1 MADNETSISGEV
13 ELSVDDKA
21 SKSIESIQKKTD
33 KAAKSFENLGEKA
46 DKAAK
51 SAKELDT
58 GSIQKGFQGIAD
70 AAKNL
75 GKKINK
81 TFGDKAKKQ
90 LQTFLLDV
98 EDLAIQ
104 LKKASETNFSG
115 WPLNSAGKNSKHKK
129 PYANTDDWSNG
140 IPSGLDKKKKKRIA
154 AYLRGEQGY
163 KNPIPESVGDTER
176 VIAYNSVRNIGKGH
190 TSQAEMPSI
199 QLFEKAFDKVIIPA
213 LKTGLLVENQKQ
225 RYEDI
230 QKYSRELF
238 PGAATE
244 ERISKTSLENERVLA
259 DASKISQEALGNALV
274 RINDELESGLRKA
287 IREQLYKTEE
297 TSGILGA
304 RGKLS
309 KNIDWNSSS
318 DILRL
323 NASQSSGGEKSIL
336 ESIREPQKI
345 LDQYGNEIG
354 EKTKK
359 IITSLDLLKESIDI
373 AKTQFSKV
381 GKTIS
386 ESDAV
391 KAMDKMKAKP
401 KEFAGADNSGITNLP
416 AIRDV
421 DKQSAALYRADIL
434 NTKKR
439 TLPQSDDLTYLQS
452 IVREQERR
460 EKIILAQQERRAE
473 AEKQQAD
480 EEEKRAQQA
489 KSNNKKE
496 AQNDAQIL
504 ANQTKRADAA
514 LQNSDTR
521 KRAEDRLAKESKE
534 TENIRKWKNENPD
547 YLLGLSHRPD
557 YQAGRLISKGGDI
570 VSTMGVGGWLAGKT
584 MNSIGAGL
592 MFGPLAGLGTAA
604 LAAVEGVKKLTTA
617 MLEASGRIESVKAQL
632 EVVSGSDASA
642 ESLFGDISD
651 YARKSPFG
659 VEQTSEMAILLKQS
673 GVYASDLMDTLKM
686 IGDTAGGNAE
696 KMKRIANN
704 YAQIVSIGK
713 ASMLDMRQF
722 SNAGLPIFAAV
733 SKELGVSQERL
744 RTMISDGKVT
754 SDIIEKVFKNLT
766 GVNGVFENATERG
779 ARTLQSRIQ
788 KLNDTED
795 LALAGIGTMLQNI
808 GNTNGTGG
816 IVSNFV
822 DFADGIFN
830 ALSNWSEKHNIASNI
845 EQIKNNSDER
855 ASIISQLQYLK
866 GNRNELEGKGFN
878 VKSLIDT
885 LEQRLKALGAVFSP
899 DKTQDIYAMEYDS
912 LKEQKEEAQR
922 SLDARE
928 LYKKTRPYQIAV
940 DSTGAYGPLSQGVLD
955 MLQSVPDMMKA
966 LSNLGIND
974 FSAKG
979 GDGDI
984 MQAIAKGISPDDI
997 GKYFIGKEFLKR
1009 RLELGDIS
1017 GMSYDEKNQAYASIL
1032 EQMKNEGIG
1041 DSDSQEWQDFIRT
1054 LNSIYADNYS
1064 AMSESKAKKI
1074 LATPYKETGIQGDAY
1089 RTNKDSAGKF
1099 SKSME
1104 EAAKKTDSSR
1114 SILDR
1119 FNAEMEQSAKYQQEQ
1134 REKEIKL
1141 YKEYNSELER
1151 LTKKY
1156 SGNNLFSKNE
1166 SLSGMSVSDLAK
1178 YFTEFRGREGIKF
1191 NAESYYN
1198 GLGNVTDYGK
1208 EVWSYFQ
1215 KTVPF
1220 LEKTLTGYFKEQGE
1234 KAPEDKAQEM
1244 LGDFT
1249 KILDIDV
1256 PTSKDFDKAAVWFKE
1271 MAENTE
1277 SLSGDISTVVHYLLM
1292 TMGNQEGQK
1301 LDLSYIEDAKGKEGD
1316 TFIPLWKRILSQ
1328 YTGIS
1333 TTKITGTESA
1343 VNAYADYKSTQ
1354 SMAGSMLTGLLR
1366 ETGDTRTFSRML
1378 APKEIDNGNG
1388 VFSTKGTD
1396 GKEAHVYQADWKQVR
1411 DNLNKFAFGATSSSK
1426 DLERYKS
1433 ALEREYDTYT
1443 GLLAAAYT
1451 TTEGSDVSTS
1461 RKYLSAEQLK
1471 KFSGSEVE
1479 QLFTDFGE
1487 ELKTDKGESVT
1498 AIRDGKF
1505 YGKDNNGKEIE
1516 LAGKQLEITGNISD
1530 VLNEKIADKRIELS
1544 EASIQ
1549 TLAKTI
1555 KEKADNAKFD
1565 SVLSTILYGGK
1576 PSKAVLENED
1586 AVKNSIKEQ
1595 IENSNEVTA
1604 LGGETVFIQKVGN
1617 GDSEAIKLLQQI
1629 VNNTKKT
1636 ADDNYTDTGYE
1647 ESVTQGSR
1655 NYGELVNKL
1664 YGDKDGKGSLDVD
1677 FSNPFGKTDTST
1689 PFGKADAFA
1698 KRFGSD
1704 PLLSSMGLE
1713 GSWSALAP
1721 AVRKATDKRYEE
1733 NGYLIDDKEAEAL
1746 SEQGVDD
1753 LYILALQNENATLE
1767 ERKAI
1772 YDEIADSAANASE
1785 KGLLKDAGLKAVG
1798 DELKNL
1804 GKEVLAIGK
1813 ETAKSAYL
1821 EPFKM
1826 MGAYAIEGA
1835 DAFADMHRNLKQLAG
1850 SMLQQVGNAMTIA
1863 GFNIAANAAVIQS
1876 WPLVAAGLAL
1886 AGAGGVVSGFGG
1898 AFSNYENDNEDESE
1912 DEARRLESLKDD
1924 LSDLLKQARE
1934 DAVYYE
1940 STLRHKKA
1948 ISANDSFTTQKV
1960 NDAII
1965 TPSGNVIST
1974 HPDDYLIATKT
1985 PETLSAGRG
1994 GTPTVNFQL
2003 IDKSTGV
2010 RVVQQQASYNDKTNE
2025 IDYMAIIESKVQET
2039 IASPK
2044 SDTAFEA
2051 RAARLRGR
2059 SVVM

>member
-13 ELSVDDKA
+13 QLSVDDKA
-21 SKSIESIQKKTD
+21 SKSIENIQKKTD
-33 KAAKSFENLGEKA
+33 KAAKSFEKLGEKA
-46 DKAAK
+46 DAVAK
-51 SAKELDT
+51 SAKEIDT
-58 GSIQKGFQGIAD
+58 GSIQENFEKTAD
-70 AAKNL
+70 AAENL

-81 TFGDKAKKQ
+81 TFGGKAKRQ

-104 LKKASETNFSG
+104 LKKVSETSFAG
-115 WPLNSAGKNSKHKK
+115 WPLNSSGKNSKQKK
-129 PYANTDDWSNG
+129 PHANTDDWSDG
-140 IPSGLDKKKKKRIA
+140 IPSGLDNKEKKRIA
-154 AYLRGEQGY
+154 AYLRGEHGY
-163 KNPIPESVGDTER
+163 KNPIPENVSDTER
-176 VIAYNSVRNIGKGH
+176 VIAYNSVRDIGKGH
-190 TSQAEMPSI
+190 TAQAEMPSL
-199 QLFEKAFDKVIIPA
+199 QLLEKAFDEVITPA
-213 LKTGLLVENQKQ
+213 LKTSLLVQNQKQ
-225 RYEDI
+225 RYADI
-230 QKYSRELF
+230 LKYSRELF
-238 PGAATE
+238 PGAETD
-244 ERISKTSLENERVLA
+244 ERISKASLENERVLA
-259 DASKISQEALGNALV
+259 DASRISQEALGNALA
-274 RINDELESGLRKA
+274 RINDELESGLQKT
-287 IREQLYKTEE
+287 IRQQLYKTEE

-304 RGKLS
+304 RDKLS
-309 KNIDWNSSS
+309 KNIDLDSSS
-318 DILRL
+318 DILRF

-359 IITSLDLLKESIDI
+359 ILTSLDLLKESIDI

-401 KEFAGADNSGITNLP
+401 EKFTGADNSGITNLP
-416 AIRDV
+416 AVRDV
-421 DKQSAALYRADIL
+421 DKQAASLYRADIW
-434 NTKKR
+434 NTKKW

-452 IVREQERR
+452 LVREQERR

-480 EEEKRAQQA
+480 EEENRAQQA
-489 KSNNKKE
+489 KSSNRKE
-496 AQNDAQIL
+496 RQIDERIL
-504 ANQTKRADAA
+504 ENQTKRADAA
-514 LQNSDTR
+514 SLNADTR
-521 KRAEDRLAKESKE
+521 KWTEDRKTKEFEE
-534 TENIRKWKNENPD
+534 TKNLRKWKNEHPD
-547 YLLGLSHRPD
+547 YLLGLSRQPR
-557 YQAGRLISKGGDI
+557 YQAGRFLNKAGDV
-570 VSTMGVGGWLAGKT
+570 VSTIGAGGWLASKA
-584 MNSIGAGL
+584 MNSIGSGL
-592 MFGPLAGLGTAA
+592 RLGPLIGAGTAI
-604 LAAVEGVKKLTTA
+604 LAAVEGVKKLGTA
-617 MLEASGRIESVKAQL
+617 ALEASGRIESIKAQL
-632 EVVSGSDASA
+632 EVVAGSNASA

-722 SNAGLPIFAAV
+722 AYAGIPIFEAV

-744 RTMISDGKVT
+744 RTMISDGEVT

-766 GVNGVFENATERG
+766 GVNGVFENATEIG
-779 ARTLQSRIQ
+779 ARTLQARIQ
-788 KLNDTED
+788 NLNDTKD
-795 LALAGIGTMLQNI
+795 LALSGIGTMLQNV
-808 GNTNGTGG
+808 GNRNGTGG
-816 IVSNFV
+816 IVSGFV
-822 DFADGIFN
+822 DFAEGIYN
-830 ALSNWSEKHNIASNI
+830 AINNWSEKHNIASNI

-855 ASIISQLQYLK
+855 DSTIKQLQYLNDNK
-866 GNRNELEGKGFN
+866 KALEGQGYDVKG
-878 VKSLIDT
+878 LIDS
-885 LEQRLKALGAVFSP
+885 LETRLKILGAVFSP
-899 DKTQDIYAMEYDS
+899 DKEMDINAMEYNR
-912 LKEQKEEAQR
+912 QKEEKEKAQR
-922 SLDARE
+922 DFAAIQLNNK
-928 LYKKTRPYQIAV
+928 LTPYIYLAQ
-940 DSTGAYGPLSQGVLD
+940 DDMTGPFSGDVKNMLS
-955 MLQSVPDMMKA
+955 SVPKMLKT
-966 LSNLGIND
+966 LENLGIND

-979 GDGDI
+979 GDGDA
-984 MQAIAKGISPDDI
+984 MQAIAEGIKPENL
-997 GKYFIGKEFLKR
+997 GEYFIGKDFIKRYLK
-1009 RLELGDIS
+1009 LGGNS
-1017 GMSYDEKNQAYASIL
+1017 GMSADELNKIYSSILKQMNSKEARNSIL
-1032 EQMKNEGIG
+1032 E
-1041 DSDSQEWQDFIRT
+1041 SWRDFTNT
-1054 LNSIYADNYS
+1054 LNGISDNAS
-1064 AMSESKAKKI
+1064 NAMPESKAEEI
-1074 LATPYKETGIQGDAY
+1074 LNKPYKKTGIQGDAY
-1089 RTNKDSAGKF
+1089 VTNKDSADKF

-1104 EAAKKTDSSR
+1104 EAAKMADSSR
-1114 SILDR
+1114 SIVDR
-1119 FNAEMEQSAKYQQEQ
+1119 FNAEMKQSAKYQQEQ
-1134 REKEIKL
+1134 REKEIKQ
-1141 YKEYNSELER
+1141 YKEYNSEFER

-1156 SGNNLFSKNE
+1156 PGNNLFSKNE
-1166 SLSGMSVSDLAK
+1166 SYKGMDVSDLAK
-1178 YFTEFRGREGIKF
+1178 YFLKFKGRESIKF

-1198 GLGNVTDYGK
+1198 SIGETTDYGK
-1208 EVWSYFQ
+1208 QTWSYFQ
-1215 KTVPF
+1215 KTIPF
-1220 LEKTLTGYFKEQGE
+1220 LKDTLAGYFKEQGE

-1249 KILDIDV
+1249 KILDIDT
-1256 PTSKDFDKAAVWFKE
+1256 PTKEDFNKAAVWFKE

-1277 SLSGDISTVVHYLLM
+1277 SLSGDIRTVVQYLLM

-1301 LDLSYIEDAKGKEGD
+1301 LDLSYIEDAKGKAGD
-1316 TFIPLWKRILSQ
+1316 AFIPLWKRLLSR

-1333 TTKITGTESA
+1333 STKITGTESA
-1343 VNAYADYKSTQ
+1343 INAYADYRSTQ

-1366 ETGDTRTFSRML
+1366 ETGDTKKFSQIL
-1378 APKEIDNGNG
+1378 APKMTDSG

-1396 GKEAHVYQADWKQVR
+1396 GKEEHVYQADWKQVR
-1411 DNLNKFAFGATSSSK
+1411 ANLKEFAFGLSSSSK

-1433 ALEREYDTYT
+1433 ALESEYDTYT

-1471 KFSGSEVE
+1471 KFSGSEAE

-1487 ELKTDKGESVT
+1487 DLKTEKGETVT
-1498 AIRDGKF
+1498 DIRDGKLF
-1505 YGKDNNGKEIE
+1505 GTKDGKLVELEGKMV
-1516 LAGKQLEITGNISD
+1516 EITGNIND
-1530 VLNEKIADKRIELS
+1530 VLNNKIAEKRAELS

-1555 KEKADNAKFD
+1555 REQTDSARFSAKMLPLLYGIG
-1565 SVLSTILYGGK
+1565 SSSGTNVSKYEGSILSTLDEK
-1576 PSKAVLENED
+1576 
-1586 AVKNSIKEQ
+1586 
-1595 IENSNEVTA
+1595 IEKSDKVTEWFKSPTGFKQA
-1604 LGGETVFIQKVGN
+1604 VGN
-1617 GDSEAIKLLQQI
+1617 GDQTAIGILIDLLKEILGVVKDESTGTSFEKSVSQGARNFGILQDKLSG
-1629 VNNTKKT
+1629 
-1636 ADDNYTDTGYE
+1636 D
-1647 ESVTQGSR
+1647 ES
-1655 NYGELVNKL
+1655 
-1664 YGDKDGKGSLDVD
+1664 GSLDVD
-1677 FSNPFGKTDTST
+1677 FSNPFGKTYSST

-1698 KRFGSD
+1698 KRFGED
-1704 PLLSSMGLE
+1704 TLLSRFGLE
-1713 GSWSALAP
+1713 GSWSAMSP
-1721 AVRKATDKRYEE
+1721 TVKKATDEKYESS
-1733 NGYLIDDKEAEAL
+1733 NYLIDDKEANAL
-1746 SEQGVDD
+1746 REQGVDD
-1753 LYILALQNENATLE
+1753 SQISILQDENALLE

-1772 YDEIADSAANASE
+1772 YEEIADAAANAAE
-1785 KGLLKDAGLKAVG
+1785 KGLLKDAGLSAIT

-1804 GKEVLAIGK
+1804 GKEVLSIGK
-1813 ETAKSAYL
+1813 ETAKSAFI

-1826 MGAYAIEGA
+1826 IGAYAIEGS

-1850 SMLQQVGNAMTIA
+1850 TMLQQVGTAMTTA
-1863 GFNIAANAAVIQS
+1863 GFNIAAAAAVSQS

-1898 AFSNYENDNEDESE
+1898 ALSNYDNDDEDESE

-2025 IDYMAIIESKVQET
+2025 IDYMAIIESKVQEA